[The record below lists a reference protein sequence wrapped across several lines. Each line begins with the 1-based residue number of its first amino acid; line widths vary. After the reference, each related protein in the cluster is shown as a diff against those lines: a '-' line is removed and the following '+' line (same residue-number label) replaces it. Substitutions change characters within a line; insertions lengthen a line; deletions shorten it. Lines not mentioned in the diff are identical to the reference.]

1 MNKSNVCVS
10 GDSLLLT
17 LDGYQSIQD
26 LVTKKVTIW
35 NGSEF
40 TDAVIKKAEGLH
52 MLYLLTTNDGCELK
66 CTLGHSFFTINE
78 KNRNFPMKKKLSE
91 LNVGDEIIKCDFPI
105 IAGNP
110 NKDMIDPYTIG
121 LLVIDG
127 DTYDIPINSS
137 LNNKLFWLAG
147 FIDGNGEL
155 VFKDGQYEI
164 KISYMY
170 KDFLYNVKLMCNTIQ
185 LNPRM
190 HVVSPSIIQL
200 VEHLNGK
207 ITYNLYFNAQETYMM
222 LRSPSFPIQKILLPA
237 SYYPDKVIP
246 PIKVQSINKLNE
258 YTNVYYFEEPKK
270 GTGIINGLINGK

>member
-1 MNKSNVCVS
+1 MNKLNVCVS

-17 LDGYQSIQD
+17 TDGYQHIQD
-26 LVTKKVTIW
+26 MESKTVSIW

-40 TDAVIKKAEGLH
+40 TEATIKKADGLH
-52 MLYLLTTNDGCELK
+52 MLYLLTTSDGCELK
-66 CTLGHSFFTINE
+66 CTLGHSFFVIHT
-78 KNRNFPMKKKLSE
+78 KNRSLHIKKQLSE
-91 LNVGDEIIKCDFPI
+91 MNIGDEIIKCDFPI

-127 DTYDIPINSS
+127 DTYDIPMNSS

-155 VFKDGQYEI
+155 VFKDDQYEI

-190 HVVSPSIIQL
+190 RVVSPSIIQL

-207 ITYNLYFNAQETYMM
+207 ITYNLYFNAQETYM
-222 LRSPSFPIQKILLPA
+222 LLNSSSIPIQKMSLPS
-237 SYYPDKVIP
+237 SYHPDKSIP
-246 PIKVQSINKLNE
+246 PIKVESINKLNE